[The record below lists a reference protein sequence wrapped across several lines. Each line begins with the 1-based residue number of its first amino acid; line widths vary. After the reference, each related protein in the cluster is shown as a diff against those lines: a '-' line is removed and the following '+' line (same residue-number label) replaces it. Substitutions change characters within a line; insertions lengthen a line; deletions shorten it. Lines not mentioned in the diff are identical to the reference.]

1 MGKKS
6 ANRFG
11 GQKRSKPG
19 ILNILGTIAI
29 FALLIGLFNYGINNL
44 TQSSEEEALQA
55 VQNAVTRA
63 AIQFY
68 ALEGRFP
75 PHLGYLEERF
85 GLQLDHERFEIVYS
99 AFGANVM
106 PQILVTPRAF

>member
-1 MGKKS
+1 MLRKN

-11 GQKRSKPG
+11 APKKRRRG
-19 ILNILGTIAI
+19 ILGILGTIAI
-29 FALLIGLFNYGINNL
+29 FITLIVLFNYGVNNL
-44 TQSSEEEALQA
+44 TQANEEEALEA
-55 VQNAVTRA
+55 VRNAVSRA

-75 PHLGYLEERF
+75 PHLSYLEERF
-85 GLQLDHERFEIVYS
+85 GLQLDHERFEIIYS

-106 PQILVTPRAF
+106 PTILVTPRNF

>member
-1 MGKKS
+1 MRGKNV
-6 ANRFG
+6 NRFVL
-11 GQKRSKPG
+11 QKKRRRG
-19 ILNILGTIAI
+19 FINILGTIGV
-29 FALLIGLFNYGINNL
+29 FVALIVLFNHGINNL
-44 TQSSEEEALQA
+44 TQANEEEALEA
-55 VQNAVTRA
+55 VRIAVTRA

-75 PHLGYLEERF
+75 PHLEYLEERF

-106 PQILVTPRAF
+106 PQILVTPRDW

>member
-1 MGKKS
+1 MRKKN

-11 GQKRSKPG
+11 APKRRRRG
-19 ILNILGTIAI
+19 ILSLLGTIGI
-29 FALLIGLFNYGINNL
+29 FTALIVLFNVGINNL
-44 TQSSEEEALQA
+44 TQANEDEALEA
-55 VQNAVTRA
+55 VRNAVSRA

-75 PHLGYLEERF
+75 PHLYYLEERF
-85 GLQLDHERFEIVYS
+85 GLQLDHERFEIIYS

-106 PQILVTPRAF
+106 PTILVTPRDF

>member
-1 MGKKS
+1 MRRKK

-11 GQKRSKPG
+11 APKRRSRD
-19 ILNILGTIAI
+19 ILGLFGTIAI
-29 FALLIGLFNYGINNL
+29 FACLIILFNYGINNL
-44 TQSSEEEALQA
+44 TQANEEEALEA
-55 VQNAVTRA
+55 VRNAVTRA

-75 PHLGYLEERF
+75 PHLDYLEERF

>member
-1 MGKKS
+1 MRKNV
-6 ANRFG
+6 NRFG
-11 GQKRSKPG
+11 APKKRKRG
-19 ILNILGTIAI
+19 MLNIIGTVGV
-29 FALLIGLFNYGINNL
+29 FVALIVLFNYGINNL
-44 TQSSEEEALQA
+44 TQANEEEALEA
-55 VQNAVTRA
+55 VRNAVTRA

-75 PHLGYLEERF
+75 PHLEYLEERF

-106 PQILVTPRAF
+106 PQIFVTPRNF

>member
-1 MGKKS
+1 MRKKN

-11 GQKRSKPG
+11 AQKKRRRG
-19 ILNILGTIAI
+19 ILGILGTIATFI
-29 FALLIGLFNYGINNL
+29 ALIVLFNVGVNNL
-44 TQSSEEEALQA
+44 TQANEEEALEA
-55 VQNAVTRA
+55 VRNAVSRA

-75 PHLGYLEERF
+75 PHLYYLEERF
-85 GLQLDHERFEIVYS
+85 GLQLDHDRFAIIYS

-106 PQILVTPRAF
+106 PMILVTPREF

>member
-1 MGKKS
+1 MGRKNV
-6 ANRFG
+6 NRFG
-11 GQKRSKPG
+11 APKKRSRG
-19 ILNILGTIAI
+19 ILGLLGTIAM
-29 FALLIGLFNYGINNL
+29 FVALIVLFNYGINNL
-44 TQSSEEEALQA
+44 TRANEEEALEA
-55 VQNAVTRA
+55 VRNAVTRA

-75 PHLGYLEERF
+75 PHLEYLEERF

-106 PQILVTPRAF
+106 PQIFVTPRDF